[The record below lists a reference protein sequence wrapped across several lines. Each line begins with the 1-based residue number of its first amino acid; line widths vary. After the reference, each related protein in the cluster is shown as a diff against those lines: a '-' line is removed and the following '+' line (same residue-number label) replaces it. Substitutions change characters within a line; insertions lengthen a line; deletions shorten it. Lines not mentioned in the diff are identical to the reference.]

1 MKPITKEWL
10 RKADRDFSTMNR
22 ESRVEDNPNTDA
34 ITYHAQQC
42 AEKYLKGY
50 LQEFDILFSKTHDL
64 SVLLELAEKKQSEF
78 KSLQKDCNFLTYF
91 AVRFRY
97 PGEDPTMDDAEEAI
111 TSCKRIRK
119 LIRELLSQTDQMT
132 L

>member
-22 ESRVEDNPNTDA
+22 EAGVTESRNTDA
-34 ITYHAQQC
+34 ITFHAQQC
-42 AEKYLKGY
+42 AEKYFKGY
-50 LQEFDILFSKTHDL
+50 LQEFDLSVPKTHDL

-97 PGEDPTMDDAEEAI
+97 PGEDPTFDDAEQAI
-111 TSCKRIRK
+111 VSCKRIRK